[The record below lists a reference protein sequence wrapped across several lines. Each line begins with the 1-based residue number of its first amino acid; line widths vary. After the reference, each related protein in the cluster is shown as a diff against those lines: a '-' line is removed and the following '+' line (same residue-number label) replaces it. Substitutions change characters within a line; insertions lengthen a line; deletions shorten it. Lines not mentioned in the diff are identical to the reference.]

1 MKMEISDVRK
11 ILRDLPEHFK
21 KHIEKVITGEI
32 MQDVICGDC
41 GRVIGEVYKDG
52 RIEAVTDGNGVMWM
66 LAYRPRLDG
75 FLGFQCRCGNDSRL
89 SGYEKGV
96 KSIEKNKVKQKDIEA
111 VLEKVSKNPPKYKE
125 VGGEMEV
132 DKFIIRRLV

>member
-1 MKMEISDVRK
+1 MKIGIDEVRG
-11 ILRDLPEHFK
+11 ILRGLPEHFQ
-21 KHIEKVITGEI
+21 KHVERVLTGEI
-32 MQDVICGDC
+32 EFDIVCGDC
-41 GRVIGEVYKDG
+41 GRVIGEKYKDG
-52 RIEAVTDGNGVMWM
+52 RIEATTDGNGVMWM